1 MRFVGRM
8 VLLVLLPVLALVG
21 LASYLAVHFSGT
33 SERAYER
40 VTHTYL
46 VIQTATGILAD
57 IDAAESGVRGF
68 VITQNQDYLGSF
80 DDALQR
86 VPRRLAELGEL
97 VADNPSQAETVAL
110 LQPVVAEKLEILRSV
125 RDRVLAGERSSL
137 LEGASAGVG
146 PGKRA
151 MDSIRTAVD
160 GFVDAE
166 RQLLSARQVES
177 QRADRLML
185 YAALGGSFIG
195 LAALLVGIL
204 LLTANNWRLQRTE
217 GRLKRQSEILQLALD
232 NIRHGI
238 AYFDGRGRLAAF
250 NGRFFF
256 KLQFPS
262 ELSKLGAPLSAFRD
276 VERARG
282 TSVLEPSVS
291 GSSGVPL
298 NVRLDGSEFEVYRT
312 PTADGGFVI
321 SSVDVTQRARA
332 EAMFR
337 QTQKMESIG
346 QLTGGVAH
354 DFNNLLQIV
363 SSNIDLAL
371 AAGPDDPRNPER
383 LKAALAG
390 AERGARLTRQLLA
403 FARRQPLEPRPTN
416 LGRLVGDMAEMIRR
430 SLGEA
435 IEVET
440 VTAGGLWSAM
450 ADPGQMENAILNL
463 AINARDAMPDGGK
476 LTIEVANASLDET
489 YAADHSEVVP
499 GQYVMLAGSDTGT
512 GMTAE
517 TVARAFEPFFSTK
530 PDGQG
535 TGLGLS
541 QVYGYAK
548 QLGGHVKIYSEPGHG
563 TTVKLY
569 LPRTR
574 QPEELLEVHALSA
587 IEFGRETV
595 LVVEDD
601 AAVRAGAVDM
611 LGDLG
616 YRALQAGD
624 AEAALA
630 ILMSGTPVDVLFT
643 DVVMPG
649 PLKTRDLVRQA
660 QARQPGIAVL
670 YTSGYTENAIIHNG
684 RLDSDVLLISK
695 PYRREELARKLRGA
709 IAQAQTRTPQ
719 APTDAP
725 PPPNVSPTGTS
736 PVTVLFVEDDAL
748 VRLSAVDYLQHL
760 GYAVIE
766 AGNAEQALEAIRSR
780 PEIAVLLTDL
790 GLPGMGGAELIDA
803 ARRLRPSLAVA
814 VLTGRSRKT
823 LDDEDALPAGVPCIE
838 KPYELEALRRTIETL
853 VGQPR

>member
-8 VLLVLLPVLALVG
+8 VFFVLLPVLALVG
-21 LASYLAVHFSGT
+21 LASYLAVYFSGT
-33 SERAYER
+33 SESAYER
-40 VTHTYL
+40 VAHTYV
-46 VIQTATGILAD
+46 VIGVATGILAD

-68 VITQNQDYLGSF
+68 VITQSQDYLGPFEGAAS
-80 DDALQR
+80 R
-86 VPRRLAELGEL
+86 IPRRLAELGKL
-97 VADNPSQAETVAL
+97 VSDNPPQAETVAM
-110 LQPVVAEKLEILRSV
+110 LQPLVAEKLELLRSA
-125 RDRVLAGERSSL
+125 RDRVLTGDRSSL
-137 LEGASAGVG
+137 LDAPSVGLG
-146 PGKRA
+146 PGKLA
-151 MDSIRTAVD
+151 MDRIRAIVD
-160 GFVDAE
+160 DFVDVE
-166 RQLLSARQVES
+166 RQLLSARQAES
-177 QRADRLML
+177 QQADRLML
-185 YAALGGSFIG
+185 YAALGGSFVG

-204 LLTANNWRLQRTE
+204 LLAVNNWRLQRTE
-217 GRLKRQSEILQLALD
+217 DRLKRQSEILQLTLD

-250 NGRFFF
+250 NGRFFS

-262 ELSKLGAPLSAFRD
+262 ELSELGAPLSAFRA
-276 VERARG
+276 VEQSRG
-282 TSVLEPSVS
+282 TSILEPAVS
-291 GSSGVPL
+291 RSSAVPL
-298 NVRLDGSEFEVYRT
+298 DVRLDGSEFEVYRT
-312 PTADGGFVI
+312 TTADGGFVV

-337 QTQKMESIG
+337 QIQKMESIG

-363 SSNIDLAL
+363 ASNIDLVRAS
-371 AAGPDDPRNPER
+371 PDDPRNPQR
-383 LKAALAG
+383 LDLAMAG

-416 LGRLVGDMAEMIRR
+416 LGRLVGDMTEMIRR

-463 AINARDAMPDGGK
+463 AINARDAMPDGGQ

-489 YAADHSEVVP
+489 YAADHSEVMP
-499 GQYVMLAGSDTGT
+499 GQYVMLAVSDTGM
-512 GMTAE
+512 GMTPE
-517 TVARAFEPFFSTK
+517 VVARAFEPFFSTK

-563 TTVKLY
+563 TTVKMY

-574 QPEELLEVHALSA
+574 QPEELLEVQALSA

-601 AAVRAGAVDM
+601 AAVRGGAVDM
-611 LGDLG
+611 LADLG
-616 YRALQAGD
+616 YRALQAAD

-630 ILMSGTPVDVLFT
+630 VLMSGTSVDVLFT

-660 QARQPGIAVL
+660 QALQPGIAVL
-670 YTSGYTENAIIHNG
+670 FTSGYTENAIIHNG
-684 RLDSDVLLISK
+684 RLDSGVLLISK
-695 PYRREELARKLRGA
+695 PYRREELARKLRVA
-709 IAQAQTRTPQ
+709 IAQARASTPQ
-719 APTDAP
+719 APTVAP
-725 PPPNVSPTGTS
+725 PPPPTIPPNETS

-748 VRLSAVDYLQHL
+748 VRLSAVDYLQHV

-766 AGNAEQALEAIRSR
+766 AGNAEQALEAVRSR
-780 PEIAVLLTDL
+780 PEISILLTDL

-814 VLTGRSRKT
+814 VLTGRSRT
-823 LDDEDALPAGVPCIE
+823 TVDDDGVLPAGVLCLE

-853 VGQPR
+853 AAKLR